1 MTAQSIPFT
10 VRRIVRWGECDP
22 AGIVYTPRFLDYA
35 TEAVDDFVREV
46 LGTTWYKLR
55 RIDRGHPMVHAS
67 LDFYKPLAADDLFD
81 LVVIVEHVGRSS
93 IAYQVAGRNLDGELC
108 FEAKMVGS
116 IIQING
122 PADMKAIPI
131 PDDIRG
137 RLETYRKACVEKA
150 KAPGG

>member
-1 MTAQSIPFT
+1 MTAHGIPFT
-10 VRRIVRWGECDP
+10 IRRIVRWGECDP

-55 RIDRGHPMVHAS
+55 HIDRGHPMVHAS

-93 IAYQVAGRNLDGELC
+93 IAYQIAGKNTDGELC

-131 PDDIRG
+131 PDDMRE
-137 RLETYRKACVEKA
+137 RLEAYCKACLGKA
-150 KAPGG
+150 KAAGD